1 MGAGS
6 LSPTCST
13 FIDDWLVIFSI
24 TLKVFKMMPRGAL
37 KI

>member
-6 LSPTCST
+6 PWPNCGT